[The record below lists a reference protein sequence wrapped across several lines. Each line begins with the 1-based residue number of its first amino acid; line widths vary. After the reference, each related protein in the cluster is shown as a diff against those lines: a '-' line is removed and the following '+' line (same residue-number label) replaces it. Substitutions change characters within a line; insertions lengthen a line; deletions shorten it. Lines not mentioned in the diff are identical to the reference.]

1 MQTTD
6 RIIKVGELTTGV
18 WKHRYHQIRS
28 VYSPE
33 GIAPTITAGGG
44 GGTETKIIEKEK
56 RMKRAAELVTP
67 KHPDKLTD
75 KH

>member
-1 MQTTD
+1 MQATD

-18 WKHRYHQIRS
+18 WEHRYHQIRS

-44 GGTETKIIEKEK
+44 GGTETKIIEKE
-56 RMKRAAELVTP
+56 EE
-67 KHPDKLTD
+67 
-75 KH
+75 